1 MPADFPY
8 DREHDAGAEEV
19 HRVSSGDRELGA
31 RRCRSCKALVLW
43 TVTES
48 GELMP
53 VDFAPSADGTIAI
66 KPGTHAGKRVW
77 RSRVVRLDERGVMR
91 RKSHFA
97 SCPNAPE
104 WRKRR

>member
-19 HRVSSGDRELGA
+19 HHVSSGDPELGA

-43 TVTES
+43 TLTES
-48 GELMP
+48 GKLMP
-53 VDFAPSADGTIAI
+53 VDFAPSTEGTIAI
-66 KPGTHAGKRVW
+66 RPGRHEGKRVW
-77 RSRVVRLDERGVMR
+77 LSRVVELGEVVTR

-97 SCPNAPE
+97 TCKFADQHR
-104 WRKRR
+104 RKP